1 MAKEIMTTAKELAF
15 KAFCLNVDFEKK
27 SFLFHRTLKS
37 KESQEID
44 VRERFENWWSDNYGN
59 RDSTKF
65 VPEHNVFVENRRYIQ
80 AE

>member
-1 MAKEIMTTAKELAF
+1 MAKEFMTTAKDLAWKAYLDAF
-15 KAFCLNVDFEKK
+15 KHIGTVTDDAIPN
-27 SFLFHRTLKS
+27 
-37 KESQEID
+37 

-65 VPEHNVFVENRRYIQ
+65 VNKVNVFIENRRYIK